1 MKTLEELYEIAKE
14 GKILSQFEIK
24 WIMQKAIEILSKEPN
39 VKYLSAGITVVGDIH
54 GYLTYNQVN
63 SLI

>member
-24 WIMQKAIEILSKEPN
+24 WIMQKAIEILVKEPN

-54 GYLTYNQVN
+54 G
-63 SLI
+63 